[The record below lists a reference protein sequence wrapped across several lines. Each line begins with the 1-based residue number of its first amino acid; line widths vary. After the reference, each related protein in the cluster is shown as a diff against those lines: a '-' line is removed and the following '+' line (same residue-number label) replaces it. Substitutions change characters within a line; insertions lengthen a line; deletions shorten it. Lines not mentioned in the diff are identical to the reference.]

1 MPRPSEH
8 HLNQA
13 CGQLVSSKLD
23 ENLKGALKLQVAS
36 SLDVKCGVVLV
47 SSCPSIT
54 EAYFSYLK
62 FVNLDTLEMPRLLR
76 APAFFLLYLL
86 FWGQYTFS
94 IDPRVLA
101 LIHQPE

>member
-23 ENLKGALKLQVAS
+23 ENLKRALKLQVAS

-54 EAYFSYLK
+54 KAYFSYLQL
-62 FVNLDTLEMPRLLR
+62 VNLDTLNVFPVV
-76 APAFFLLYLL
+76 L
-86 FWGQYTFS
+86 FGANINSRQT
-94 IDPRVLA
+94 
-101 LIHQPE
+101 PES